1 MVFQFASAWNTEF
14 GLSYFYSA
22 WYSLGGGVRVIFF
35 FSDGF
40 CIVMICPT
48 QNAMFLRAFSPRVNA
63 LLSRLKDWAVPGI
76 RMVVRSVRVAI
87 RRRKRG
93 NSVERREIRS
103 AKIEVVLVAKF
114 ELN

>member
-1 MVFQFASAWNTEF
+1 
-14 GLSYFYSA
+14 
-22 WYSLGGGVRVIFF
+22 
-35 FSDGF
+35 
-40 CIVMICPT
+40 MICPT
-48 QNAMFLRAFSPRVNA
+48 QNAMFLRAFSPRVSA